1 MILEGVLIGA
11 MSGAIL
17 SEVKTYIDNKN
28 KKTLQEKELR
38 IIALKNK
45 WRKILDECNVPG
57 IKNKSGKTF
66 ELINV
71 KETKYGYVCET
82 KLPLGVDLDSLRK
95 AIPTLESNFDS
106 TISITKD
113 KYINNIRIEIIT
125 TKPEYPFRTFK
136 TEEDQVF
143 LAYLPNGEP
152 YFVDL
157 NYDPHIV
164 WTGKT
169 RSGKST
175 AMYVSLVNH
184 LVNCKNIE
192 LYIAQVVNGETAIFK
207 DCKQVKMV
215 STNYDETEVILNKLN
230 SIADNRGK
238 IISTSGSMNIG
249 DYNKKHKNNQLKR
262 LILVM
267 EEFSFFVINP
277 GESDELKKQKQR
289 CEEIFL
295 RIAKAGA
302 YCGIHLFGVVQRMTH
317 NSINPTIRGQVSV
330 FTLKQKDDNDSKYAI
345 NTPDAANLDWREAIF
360 SGGGDYKFLIAPTVD
375 KHYQDLKQVL
385 PELKISLMNAPNK
398 EKAMEEVE
406 LDLYE
411 QTQILKERA
420 KKEYMH
426 VNENVNND
434 YKQAT
439 GSVAGG
445 LFGKYDKEILRF
457 VEKYKVITISQC
469 EKMFYNNYEQSRSRL
484 SALKAKG
491 VLDSYKDEKTARLVY
506 FTKDKVSSHDLLVRD
521 FYAELVS
528 IGAEIIE
535 FKTFP
540 QYLNDLIRPDAY
552 IHYKYEGKEYHT
564 MLEVDYK
571 HPTEKDKYVLYDK
584 LVSEVP
590 FKFNVVIMIEGD
602 KSPKVKVKKC
612 QIRKINFNLGN
623 LKELLFE

>member
-1 MILEGVLIGA
+1 MLIEGMLIGV
-11 MSGAIL
+11 MSGVVL
-17 SEVKTYIDNKN
+17 SEIKTYIDKKN

-45 WRKILDECNVPG
+45 WKNVLDECNIQG

-82 KLPLGVDLDSLRK
+82 KIPFGVDLNSLKK

-106 TISITKD
+106 TISINKD
-113 KYINNIRIEIIT
+113 KYKNNIVIEIIT
-125 TKPEYPFRTFK
+125 SKPQYPFKVFK
-136 TEEDQVF
+136 TEEDKVF
-143 LAYLPNGEP
+143 LAYLPNGKP
-152 YFVDL
+152 YFIDL
-157 NYDPHIV
+157 NYDPHVI

-175 AMYVSLVNH
+175 AMYISLVNH

-230 SIADNRGK
+230 SIADSRGK
-238 IISTSGSMNIG
+238 IISESGSMNIK
-249 DYNKKHKNNQLKR
+249 DYNKKHKSKQLKR
-262 LILVM
+262 IILVM
-267 EEFSFFVINP
+267 EEFSFFVTTP
-277 GESDELKKQKQR
+277 SESDELKRQKQR
-289 CEEIFL
+289 CEEVFL

-330 FTLKQKDDNDSKYAI
+330 FTFAQKDDNDSKYAI
-345 NTPDAANLDWREAIF
+345 NTPDAANLDWREGIY
-360 SGGGDYKFLIAPTVD
+360 SGGGDYKFLIVPTID
-375 KHYQDLKQVL
+375 EHYQDLKQAL
-385 PELKISLMNAPNK
+385 PELKISTIDECNS
-398 EKAMEEVE
+398 EKAMGEVDY
-406 LDLYE
+406 DLYE
-411 QTQILKERA
+411 QTQILKQRA

-434 YKQAT
+434 YEQAT
-439 GSVAGG
+439 GSSTGG
-445 LFGKYDKEILRF
+445 LFGKYDKEILKF

-469 EKMFYNNYEQSRSRL
+469 EKMFYKNYELARSRL
-484 SALKAKG
+484 SALKKKG
-491 VLDSYKDEKTARLVY
+491 VLDSYKDERTARLVY
-506 FTKDKVSSHDLLVRD
+506 FVKDKVSSHDLMIRD
-521 FYAELVS
+521 FYAELIN

-535 FKTFP
+535 FNTSP
-540 QYLNDLIRPDAY
+540 QYLNDLIRPDSY

-571 HPTEKDKYVLYDK
+571 HPTEQDKYVLYDK
-584 LVSEVP
+584 LVLEVP

-602 KSPKVKVKKC
+602 KSPKIKVKKC
-612 QIRKINFNLGN
+612 QIRKIKFNLEN
-623 LKELLFE
+623 LKDLLFA